1 MKNRPHGSHSE
12 DCDFELGI
20 KLPVPVNCASK
31 MITNLTDACISHDP
45 SIATECP
52 SGSKLGCATSDCS
65 WMASG
70 QPQQGT
76 ARHYDVSKSTL
87 WERLNGA
94 KSHEREMNSRQRLSL
109 AKTRALAEHAQR
121 MQDLHFPLTPADIRL
136 EAQWIWQKRNG
147 PGDAN
152 DADQVIGVNW
162 YQEVFLK
169 DMVNKLGKGLE
180 RNRATCASHAQL
192 ESGTW
197 M

>member
-1 MKNRPHGSHSE
+1 MPE

-31 MITNLTDACISHDP
+31 MITNPADACISHDP
-45 SIATECP
+45 SIAAKCP
-52 SGSKLGCATSDCS
+52 SDYKHGCATSNCS

-147 PGDAN
+147 PGDA
-152 DADQVIGVNW
+152 DQVIGVNW
-162 YQEVFLK
+162 YREVFLK

-192 ESGTW
+192 EKWYLDVS
-197 M
+197 